1 MTVRELINALLSY
14 EADEVIEIT
23 GENDETYSIVAF
35 STFSDLPSFEIK
47 KDNKQSFLFYHKP
60 NICLTLPGRQ
70 LLKNSQLKNIKKHN
84 KTLDFL

>member
-1 MTVRELINALLSY
+1 MTLTVRELINALLNY

-47 KDNKQSFLFYHKP
+47 KDNK
-60 NICLTLPGRQ
+60 
-70 LLKNSQLKNIKKHN
+70 
-84 KTLDFL
+84 